1 MVKAASGLK
10 KFLINRLSKLNT
22 IFHRDRD
29 DSGQKVYLVEEEPKH
44 PDSWEDM
51 GDGRWIR
58 HHNVPRRDPFTP
70 SGAPGGPKLEELE
83 DVRLTERKF
92 PDGTDDRL
100 EDRWRTDI
108 HFTDD
113 ISLWR
118 GRSIFFVKGTREL
131 YRPVDQTHAPAT
143 KPTSP
148 PRTAA
153 GGKGRVRTIV
163 EICSFTLA
171 MTSAALGSATG
182 NWQAITPISIEQGY
196 DLLTDAGRKNAEAYL
211 RREKPDL
218 IVAEWMCDPF
228 SSMQNIN
235 IAKGGLTAEKIL
247 EKRKAL
253 AKLIEWIARQER
265 RQRTR
270 NCHWLG
276 EQPERCGSWDLSATQ
291 EMQRENWNTV
301 FDV

>member
-10 KFLINRLSKLNT
+10 KFLTNRLSKLNT
-22 IFHRDRD
+22 ILHRDRD

-70 SGAPGGPKLEELE
+70 SGIPGGPKLEELE

-131 YRPVDQTHAPAT
+131 DRPVDQTHAPTT
-143 KPTSP
+143 KPLST
-148 PRTAA
+148 PRTVA
-153 GGKGRVRTIV
+153 GGKGRVRKIV

-171 MTSAALGSATG
+171 MTAAALSSATMA
-182 NWQAITPISIEQGY
+182 WEAMTPISIEQGFN
-196 DLLTDAGRKNAEAYL
+196 LLTDSGRSRAEQYL
-211 RREKPDL
+211 RKEKPDL

-228 SSMQNIN
+228 SQ
-235 IAKGGLTAEKIL
+235 
-247 EKRKAL
+247 
-253 AKLIEWIARQER
+253 
-265 RQRTR
+265 
-270 NCHWLG
+270 
-276 EQPERCGSWDLSATQ
+276 
-291 EMQRENWNTV
+291 
-301 FDV
+301 